1 MGTWSDLP
9 LSGIEGQVDTWG
21 GRAGRFNYLR
31 RRFEMTSM
39 KDLLKAYED
48 RAPEIVF
55 AWQDS
60 ETEARGWVVINSLR
74 GGAAGGGTRMRP
86 GLDVREVESLAKTM
100 EVKFTVSGPPIGGA
114 KSGIDF
120 DPSDPRKKGVLERW
134 YKAVTPL
141 LKHYYGTG
149 GDLNVDEIHEVIPM
163 TEANGV
169 WHPQEGVFSGHF
181 QPNEAQKVR
190 RIGNLR
196 QGVSQPVED
205 LSISPDVQRKFR
217 VADLITGYGVSESV
231 RHFYDLHGGSVSGK
245 RVVIQGWGNVG
256 AAAAYYLAQAGARIV
271 GIIDRAG
278 GLISPEGMGLEEVK
292 ALFLAK
298 RGNTLVADD
307 MLSFEQVDAA
317 IWDVPAD
324 VFLPCAASR
333 LVTQEQVD
341 RMIAAGV
348 EVISAGANVPFA
360 DAAIFYGPVA
370 EYADQH
376 LAVLPDF
383 IANCGMARVFAYL
396 MSDEDVDMSDAAIF
410 ADTSNTIRKA
420 LAKVHAIHPHTTRV
434 TEKAFEQALS
444 VLMA

>member
-1 MGTWSDLP
+1 
-9 LSGIEGQVDTWG
+9 
-21 GRAGRFNYLR
+21 
-31 RRFEMTSM
+31 M
-39 KDLLKAYED
+39 KDLLKAYES
-48 RAPEIVF
+48 RPPEIVF

-74 GGAAGGGTRMRP
+74 GGAAGGGTRMRK
-86 GLDVREVESLAKTM
+86 GLDQREVESLAKTM
-100 EVKFTVSGPPIGGA
+100 EVKFTVSGPHIGGA

-120 DPSDPRKKGVLERW
+120 DPADPRKKGVLERW

-205 LSISPDVQRKFR
+205 PSISPDVQRKIR

-231 RHFYDLHGGSVSGK
+231 RHHYDLKESSVAGK

-256 AAAAYYLAQAGARIV
+256 AAAALYLAQAGASVV
-271 GIIDRAG
+271 GIIDRVG
-278 GLISPEGMGLEEVK
+278 GLIRPEGMSYEEVK
-292 ALFLAK
+292 DLFLAK
-298 RGNTLVADD
+298 EGNVLKASG
-307 MLSFEQVDAA
+307 LQSFDAVNAA
-317 IWDVPAD
+317 IWDVEAD

-333 LVTQEQVD
+333 LVTQNQVE
-341 RMIAAGV
+341 RMVAAGV
-348 EVISAGANVPFA
+348 EVISSGANVPFA
-360 DAAIFYGPVA
+360 DNEIFYGPIA
-370 EYADQH
+370 EYADAH
-376 LAVLPDF
+376 MTVIPDF

-396 MSDEDVDMSDAAIF
+396 MGDEDVDMSDAAIF
-410 ADTSNTIRKA
+410 EDTSKVIRKA
-420 LAKVHAIHPHTTRV
+420 LAKVQESHSEATHFTARS
-434 TEKAFEQALS
+434 FERALNF
-444 VLMA
+444 LM